1 MHEAYWG
8 LQYSPF
14 QLSEHAGYIFAS
26 PAYTE
31 ALARLHFLVQERRP
45 LGILSGSGGSG
56 KSLLLRQ
63 FAGEL
68 RAEMHPVCLL
78 NLLGVEPHE
87 LLWSLAAGMQ
97 TNPRLDQA
105 SFALRRAVSDRIR
118 ENQYLGFQTVVL
130 LDDADE
136 ASHEVLLHVLRL
148 LKIHASGVTVVMAV
162 EPSRITRLGGDLIQL
177 SQLRIHLEPWEEP
190 DVRQYIRTGL
200 VNAGGMPDI
209 FDDSAI
215 LRLRELTCGV
225 PRWVRERAQL
235 ALLAGASRHQQHID
249 GETIECAYQELSA
262 AYQEQPSVAAH
273 RRVGSVSCGNSG
285 DILMG

>member
-8 LQYSPF
+8 LQHSPF

-31 ALARLHFLVQERRP
+31 ALARLHFLVRECRP
-45 LGILSGSGGSG
+45 LGILSGSSGSG
-56 KSLLLRQ
+56 KSLLLTQ
-63 FAGEL
+63 FAKEL
-68 RAEMHPVCLL
+68 RGEMQPVCLL
-78 NLLGVEPHE
+78 NLLGVEPRE
-87 LLWSLAAGMQ
+87 LLWSLAAGLQ
-97 TNPRLDQA
+97 TNPRIDQGA
-105 SFALRRAVSDRIR
+105 FALQRAISDRIR
-118 ENQYLGFQTVVL
+118 ENRYQGLQTVVL

-136 ASHEVLLHVLRL
+136 APHEVLIHVLRL
-148 LKIHASGVTVVMAV
+148 LKTHASDVTVVMAV

-177 SQLRIHLEPWEEP
+177 SQLRIHLDPWEES

-200 VNAGGMPDI
+200 VNAGGMPDV

-215 LRLRELTCGV
+215 LRLRDLTCGV
-225 PRWVRERAQL
+225 PRWVRELAQL

-262 AYQEQPSVAAH
+262 AYQEQPAGAGHRGAGSLSGRSTVSV
-273 RRVGSVSCGNSG
+273 
-285 DILMG
+285 